1 MEDGGIHASTIE
13 QSGFEETPCP
23 AGFGPLWKSYASSGG
38 FAHGYYHLCA
48 PSDRWNIAIH
58 DFTLEKD
65 ALLEF
70 KLPEYL
76 SITWYES
83 ISGEELTPYRK
94 LRSKALW
101 GFCSDKGGWRGLV
114 HGGVPIRAIGIEV
127 TPRMSAEYLES
138 EYEGQFENVRDAFL
152 SVNDM
157 HAFPEMRA
165 LLASLYPHPGD
176 ESKSQL
182 FYEGKVLEALGLLV
196 ERTRASHR
204 EPCARLSEEDAR
216 RIRAVISYIDD
227 HAAGNLLVPD
237 LARAACMSPT
247 KFKESFRIE
256 TGSTFTAYVQRRRVS
271 MAESLLR
278 QPDLTIAQVARA
290 VGYTCSGRFS
300 KIFQRETGMLPS
312 EYRNTLAHRP

>member
-1 MEDGGIHASTIE
+1 MGFVGIHDATLE
-13 QSGFEETPCP
+13 QSGFAEVTRP
-23 AGFGPLWKSYASSGG
+23 AGFGPLWKSYASRSG
-38 FAHGYYHLCA
+38 FARGYYHLCA
-48 PSDRWNIAIH
+48 PSDRWSIAIH

-94 LRSKALW
+94 LRAKAPW
-101 GFCSDKGGWRGLV
+101 GFYSDQGGWRGLV
-114 HGGVPIRAIGIEV
+114 HGGVPVHAIGIEV
-127 TPRMSAEYLES
+127 TPRMSTEYLEA

-176 ESKSQL
+176 EGKSQL

-196 ERTRASHR
+196 ERTRISR
-204 EPCARLSEEDAR
+204 QRPRARLSEEDAR
-216 RIRAVISYIDD
+216 RIRSVVAYIDD
-227 HAAGNLLVPD
+227 HAARNLLVSD

-256 TGSTFTAYVQRRRVS
+256 TGLTLTAYVQRRRAS

-290 VGYTCSGRFS
+290 VGYTCAGRFS
-300 KIFQRETGMLPS
+300 KVFQRETGMLPS
-312 EYRNTLAHRP
+312 EYRSELNHR

>member
-1 MEDGGIHASTIE
+1 MGGNIHAPTLE
-13 QSGFEETPCP
+13 QSGFTETPCP
-23 AGFGPLWKSYASSGG
+23 AGFGPLWKSYVSQDG
-38 FAHGYYHLCA
+38 FARGYYHVCA
-48 PSDRWNIAIH
+48 PSDRWSITIH
-58 DFTLEKD
+58 DFTLKND

-76 SITWYES
+76 SITWHES

-127 TPRMSAEYLES
+127 TPRMSSEYLET
-138 EYEGQFENVRDAFL
+138 EYEGQFAHVRDAFL

-157 HAFPEMRA
+157 QAFPEMRA
-165 LLASLYPHPGD
+165 LLTSLYPHPGD
-176 ESKSQL
+176 ENKAQL

-196 ERTRASHR
+196 ERTRASRQKPH
-204 EPCARLSEEDAR
+204 ARLSDEDAE
-216 RIRAVISYIDD
+216 RIRTVVAYIDD
-227 HAAGNLLVPD
+227 HAANNLLLSD
-237 LARAACMSPT
+237 LACAACMSPT

-256 TGSTFTAYVQRRRVS
+256 TGLTLTAYVQQRRVS
-271 MAESLLR
+271 MAELLLR

-290 VGYTCSGRFS
+290 VGYTCAGRFS
-300 KIFQRETGMLPS
+300 EIFRRETGMLPS
-312 EYRNTLAHRP
+312 EYRSELVR